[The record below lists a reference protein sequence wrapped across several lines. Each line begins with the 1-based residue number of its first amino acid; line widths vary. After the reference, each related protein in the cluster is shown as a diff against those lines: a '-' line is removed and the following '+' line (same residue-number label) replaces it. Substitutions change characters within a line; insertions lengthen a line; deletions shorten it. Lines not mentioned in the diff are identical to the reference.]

1 MGGRAR
7 LTLSAESRRASSNFL
22 DKRKT
27 AQLRGEVSER
37 GERESAHSIANTK
50 MVIIDLDAN
59 RRKTAREDPMRAR
72 EDPFSSYRMN
82 SVTTLRGREDR
93 GAKHKT
99 NIIIIHLGE
108 PRKNCKGEQEDCI
121 SSTKM
126 NSVTTPREGK
136 E

>member
-1 MGGRAR
+1 M
-7 LTLSAESRRASSNFL
+7 
-22 DKRKT
+22 DKTKT

-93 GAKHKT
+93 GVKHKT